1 MIGFSVGI
9 SEGGRHGT
17 SAATHMRWRARHVDD
32 RAQDRA
38 KDFARKAGAQN
49 WLDSEVT
56 VKFAT
61 GTHIAPCAGPVTVAD
76 VYQSWFPAQAHISA
90 KTAASRRS
98 AWSGRVE
105 PQWGDTSRS
114 APHSGVSG
122 DLGRRQRQG
131 GAADAWARQGVDD
144 AGHLRRSFG
153 ADPDEVADRLDTAI
167 RSAAY
172 PLRTG

>member
-17 SAATHMRWRARHVDD
+17 SAATYMRWRARHVDD
-32 RAQDRA
+32 RAQDHA

-56 VKFAT
+56 AKFAT

-98 AWSGRVE
+98 AWSGPVE
-105 PQWGDTSRS
+105 PQWGDSHDLRHTAASLAIS
-114 APHSGVSG
+114 AGASVKAVQRV
-122 DLGRRQRQG
+122 LGH
-131 GAADAWARQGVDD
+131 AKA
-144 AGHLRRSFG
+144 STT
-153 ADPDEVADRLDTAI
+153 LDTYADLLAPI
-167 RSAAY
+167 R
-172 PLRTG
+172 TK